1 MQAGRFISGAL
12 LATGLMMV
20 GCGGP
25 VVEDTEAPDL
35 TSQEGALPNCEGR
48 NYEYTYY
55 SDATRSTVVGA
66 RGCDCYFWSAWGR
79 ITEFHDY
86 VSETCW

>member
-12 LATGLMMV
+12 LAAGLVMV

-25 VVEDTEAPDL
+25 VEEGLEGQEL
-35 TSQEGALPNCEGR
+35 TSQEEALPNCNGL

-55 SDATRSTVVGA
+55 SDATYTTVVGV
-66 RGCDCYFWSAWGR
+66 RGCDCSYWAAWGK
-79 ITEFHDY
+79 ITSFREY
-86 VSETCW
+86 VSGTCW